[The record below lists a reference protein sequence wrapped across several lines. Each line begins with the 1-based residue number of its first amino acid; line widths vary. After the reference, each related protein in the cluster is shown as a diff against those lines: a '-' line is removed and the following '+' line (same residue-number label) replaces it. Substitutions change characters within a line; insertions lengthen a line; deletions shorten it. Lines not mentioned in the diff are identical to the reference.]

1 MDIETV
7 ANIMD
12 EVLKGV
18 LDLND
23 YPYPAKRNYGKGNK
37 VASGRL
43 KASIEV
49 IPTRR
54 NGSIVFEVFAN
65 DYFQWVQSGR
75 APEKKPVPIDA
86 ILEWMQSR
94 GIFATDVGNVKYKAL
109 QSQVS
114 TAYIINKKRI
124 RDGKKP
130 LPMKVLLD
138 WIKEK
143 NVKFNIDLQKGMAFA
158 IQKNIVKFGIN
169 PANIEDK
176 LYEILQSPESKF
188 EDALGEYTFEQ
199 FVDMI
204 DKIFI
209 STKKEVV

>member
-1 MDIETV
+1 MDIDTI
-7 ANIMD
+7 ASIMD

-18 LDLND
+18 LDLKE
-23 YPYPAKRNYGKGNK
+23 YPYSAKQQFGVGNK
-37 VASGRL
+37 VATGSLR
-43 KASIEV
+43 ASIEV
-49 IPTRR
+49 IPTSTK
-54 NGSIVFEVFAN
+54 GVISFQIFAN

-75 APEKKPVPIDA
+75 AAGKKGVPIDA
-86 ILEWMQSR
+86 ILDWMSAR

-114 TAYIINKKRI
+114 TAYIINKARMKK
-124 RDGKKP
+124 GKKA

-143 NVKFNIDLQKGMAFA
+143 NVRFNIDLQKGMAFA
-158 IQKNIVKFGIN
+158 IQKNIKKYGIL

-176 LYEILQSPESKF
+176 FYDNLEASPVFME
-188 EDALGEYTFEQ
+188 ALEQYTFDQ
-199 FVDMI
+199 FVDMV

-209 STKKEVV
+209 STKIETI

>member
-12 EVLKGV
+12 DVLKGL
-18 LDLND
+18 LDEKI
-23 YPYPAKRNYGKGNK
+23 YPYPAKRNFGIGNK

-43 KASIEV
+43 RASIEV
-49 IPTRR
+49 IPTSRKG
-54 NGSIVFEVFAN
+54 NIVFQVFAN

-86 ILEWMQSR
+86 ILDWMQSR
-94 GIFATDVGNVKYKAL
+94 GIFATDRSVEKYGAL

-114 TAYIINKKRI
+114 AAYMINKKRK
-124 RDGKKP
+124 RDGKKL
-130 LPMKVLLD
+130 LPMKVLID
-138 WIKEK
+138 WIKKE
-143 NVKFNIDLQKGMAFA
+143 NIKFNIDLQKGMAFA
-158 IQKNIVKFGIN
+158 IQKNIVTFGIN

-176 LYEILQSPESKF
+176 LYERLQQDAKF
-188 EDALGEYTFEQ
+188 EDALGQYTFEQ

-209 STKKEVV
+209 STKKETV

>member
-1 MDIETV
+1 MNIDEV
-7 ANIMD
+7 ANIM
-12 EVLKGV
+12 EEILKGL
-18 LDLND
+18 LDEKI
-23 YPYPAKRNYGKGNK
+23 YPYPAKRNFGTGNK
-37 VASGRL
+37 VATGRL

-49 IPTRR
+49 IPTSRKG
-54 NGSIVFEVFAN
+54 NIVFEVFAN

-75 APEKKPVPIDA
+75 AAGKKPVPLDA
-86 ILEWMQSR
+86 ILDWMSAR

-114 TAYIINKKRI
+114 AAYMINRKRI
-124 RDGKKP
+124 KSNKKP
-130 LPMKVLLD
+130 LPMRVLID
-138 WIKEK
+138 WIKKE
-143 NVKFNIDLQKGMAFA
+143 NIDFKVDLQRGMAFA

-176 LYEILQSPESKF
+176 LFERLQSSTEF
-188 EDALGEYTFEQ
+188 EDALGQYTFDQ

-209 STKKEVV
+209 STKKEVI